1 MPKLLLKVIAA
12 LLGIGVL
19 FYLLGRKL
27 SVWEIDA
34 VQQQKKEKE
43 GVPASQPA
51 GNTSTSTPAPEKSS
65 GSLQKIKGIGRVIED
80 KLNRIGYYRLEQIA
94 NLTAEEKDRIEKELS
109 FPGRIERDQWVE
121 QAKALL
127 G

>member
-12 LLGIGVL
+12 LVGLGVL
-19 FYLLGRKL
+19 FYLLGRKV

-34 VQQQKKEKE
+34 VQQLKKEKE
-43 GVPASQPA
+43 GVPAPQPA
-51 GNTSTSTPAPEKSS
+51 AANSTPAPEASAD
-65 GSLQKIKGIGRVIED
+65 SLQKIKGIGKVIEE

-94 NLTAEEKDRIEKELS
+94 NLTAEEKDRIEEELS